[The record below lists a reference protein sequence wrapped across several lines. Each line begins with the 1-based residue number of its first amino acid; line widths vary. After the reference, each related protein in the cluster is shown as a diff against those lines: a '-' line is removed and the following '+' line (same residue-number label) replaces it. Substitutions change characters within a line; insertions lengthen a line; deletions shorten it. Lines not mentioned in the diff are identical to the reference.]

1 MKEYLD
7 KNIKEQ
13 SVAVQN
19 SKVVSV
25 RFKQEDKHTVRVY
38 KDGYVGVAGAVGG
51 CDLKELEK
59 KAEERLA
66 FGIEYPEIPSAP
78 ARKRVERKVENFDET
93 HFVGKVESLLERLTA
108 VCPKFIFSNKAYI
121 SEKESAYRNDC
132 GTELSFRNEVI
143 TVALSIKDKGSA
155 NIMDTFFG
163 YETRHYDEDKIVQ
176 YAKKLHND
184 YFRTVEVEDGVYPVI
199 IGNDFLTQAV
209 NHFEGRLY
217 TLGASLLSGKLGEK
231 VFNERVSIISDYM
244 SPRGSQCFFD
254 DEGIFFE
261 DGKYY
266 YVKNGVLTGLLATK
280 KYKNDFGLEI
290 SGCAAAAYDSIPNA
304 SVREN
309 GFFVQPTN
317 NNIKEITR
325 GKAILLNT
333 YSGGDFTP
341 AGDYS
346 TPVMVG
352 FLIEDGEIKG
362 RINGSFNVSGN
373 LFKLLGDDFLGAIPE
388 ETPSEMSGINLVMN
402 MKLMK

>member
-1 MKEYLD
+1 MKRILSGRLRVFL
-7 KNIKEQ
+7 KGSRQ
-13 SVAVQN
+13 SVRN
-19 SKVVSV
+19 
-25 RFKQEDKHTVRVY
+25 
-38 KDGYVGVAGAVGG
+38 
-51 CDLKELEK
+51 L
-59 KAEERLA
+59 
-66 FGIEYPEIPSAP
+66 
-78 ARKRVERKVENFDET
+78 
-93 HFVGKVESLLERLTA
+93 
-108 VCPKFIFSNKAYI
+108 FSNKAYI

-254 DEGIFFE
+254 DEGVFFE

-309 GFFVQPTN
+309 GFFVQPTDK
-317 NNIKEITR
+317 NIKEITAEKQYCSIPTAEATSR
-325 GKAILLNT
+325 LQAIIRLLLWSDSLSKT
-333 YSGGDFTP
+333 
-341 AGDYS
+341 A
-346 TPVMVG
+346 
-352 FLIEDGEIKG
+352 K
-362 RINGSFNVSGN
+362 
-373 LFKLLGDDFLGAIPE
+373 
-388 ETPSEMSGINLVMN
+388 
-402 MKLMK
+402 